1 MERLFCLIYVLVA
14 LIVFYV
20 LMKNK
25 FFGIV
30 LLLGVLIIG
39 IWLTILPQQKQVK
52 DPFHA
57 LISDRT
63 TPTELVKKKLSKPQI
78 PTLQI
83 KGPEKEQVRLTSLQ
97 MTTYLEN
104 GFARTR
110 YDLVF
115 ENPHDRILEAEFEF
129 PLQPNQTITRFELE
143 VNGELRPAVAVEKQQ
158 ARIAYEATVRRGVDP
173 GLLEKVEGNV
183 FKMRVY
189 PLLPKAPKRMRIE
202 VCSVLE
208 QNATTAYF
216 RLPLKTTLALAQFK
230 FKAIAYRN
238 GQPHVLKQIQ
248 SRNKILNQNIV
259 IEQNLTNAPSLQ
271 VDQVGAYHYFNTNL
285 SLPRKY
291 TRKKAPKYLTVCW
304 DASSSRSTADL
315 KQEFRLLENY
325 LKWIK
330 NGKLELIFFAHQVLD
345 RQRLNIVNGKV
356 KGLSVLFKK
365 LQYDGASSLAC
376 LSFGR
381 FAGDEILLFTDGLQ
395 TIGSCDN
402 KLGKAPI
409 YPVHSSELADRGLLR
424 HLALQSNGS
433 VLDLRSQSAAQ
444 ALQLLKRNYLKF
456 VGFKEQAKGLEYY
469 QTNLDPSNERLML
482 SIKAPKEVKCLT
494 AQFGLDPLHVLAAKQ
509 FELKSI
515 KASKSGRTQYKR
527 WALAKLE
534 TLEEQ
539 PVANKKQICTL
550 SLKHQL
556 VSSASSLLVLDS
568 LSDYL
573 SYRIVP
579 PPSLRKAYFK
589 ALPELKKQEEER
601 KANVEK
607 THLRRIKK
615 EWKAYQSWYWK
626 KPKKEKKAKQEI
638 ETVDEIVT
646 GNAVD
651 ASPPQESVSPPPPP
665 IAAEQEGQTNQANS
679 VSITTTT
686 VLGST
691 SYSWSNT
698 ASSSTSGGDLS
709 LSSGYGTFATTVSY
723 NANTTAT
730 GTTTTPGA
738 TLAVAP
744 WNPKV
749 PYLKSLRSVPLE
761 QAYERYLNL
770 KVKYAAQPSFY
781 IDVCD
786 FFIQKK
792 EPKIAVRVL
801 SNLAEMQLKD
811 AALLRVLAQKLV
823 QLKSYKMAIGILKS
837 VIELRPEE
845 PQSYR
850 DYGLALAQLG
860 KYNEAVRQLYKV
872 VQKPY
877 DGRFE
882 GIHLIAL
889 NEINHLIAQ
898 HPEEIETKGIPAC
911 FLVQLP
917 MDIRIVLNWDADNTD
932 VDLWVTE
939 PNQEKCMYS
948 YKLTSNGGR
957 ISNDFTQ
964 GYGPEE
970 YLIRKAPKG
979 TYQIQAHYFGN
990 HRPTL
995 SGKAILSVQIFQYYG
1010 TPYEVKREVTRRL
1023 SVVDEEL
1030 DLATFEF
1037 D

>member
-1 MERLFCLIYVLVA
+1 
-14 LIVFYV
+14 
-20 LMKNK
+20 MKK
-25 FFGIV
+25 IFFGLV
-30 LLLGVLIIG
+30 LLMGVLIVG
-39 IWLTILPQQKQVK
+39 VWLTILPQPKQEK
-52 DPFHA
+52 DPYRT
-57 LISDRT
+57 LISDRSAA
-63 TPTELVKKKLSKPQI
+63 PEKAKKQHSPSQI

-83 KGPEKEQVRLTSLQ
+83 KGPDKEQVRLTSLQ

-110 YDLVF
+110 YDLIF

-183 FKMRVY
+183 FKMRVF

-208 QNATTAYF
+208 QDATTAYF
-216 RLPLKTTLALAQFK
+216 RLPLKTTQTLALFK
-230 FKAIAYRN
+230 FKAIEFRN

-248 SRNKILNQNIV
+248 SRQKPLSQSISLQ
-259 IEQNLTNAPSLQ
+259 QKLKGHSALQ
-271 VDQVGAYHYFNTNL
+271 VDQVGEYQYLNTNL

-291 TRKKAPKYLTVCW
+291 ARKKAPKCLTVCW
-304 DASSSRSTADL
+304 DASSSRSAADL

-330 NGKLELIFFAHQVLD
+330 NGKLELIIFAHQVLD
-345 RQRLNIVNGKV
+345 RQRLKIVNGEV
-356 KGLSVLFKK
+356 KGLSALFKK
-365 LQYDGASSLAC
+365 IQYDGASSLSS
-376 LSFGR
+376 LSFGQ
-381 FAGDEILLFTDGLQ
+381 FAGDEILLFSDGFQ
-395 TIGSCDN
+395 TLGSLDN

-409 YPVHSSELADRGLLR
+409 YTINSSELADRGLLR

-433 VLDLRSQSAAQ
+433 ALDLRSQSTAQ
-444 ALQLLKRNYLKF
+444 ALQQLKRTYLKF
-456 VGFKEQAKGLEYY
+456 LGFKEQAKGLEYY
-469 QTNLDPSNERLML
+469 QTSLDPSMERLML

-494 AQFGLDPLHVLAAKQ
+494 AQFGLTPLHVLSENKID
-509 FELKSI
+509 LKSF
-515 KASKSGRTQYKR
+515 KLSKSGRAQYKR

-573 SYRIVP
+573 TYRIVP

-589 ALPELKKQEEER
+589 ALPELQKQEKES
-601 KANVEK
+601 KANANK
-607 THLRRIKK
+607 LHLRRIKK

-626 KPKKEKKAKQEI
+626 KSKKEKKAKQEI
-638 ETVDEIVT
+638 ETGEEIVNGT
-646 GNAVD
+646 IEEA
-651 ASPPQESVSPPPPP
+651 APPPPP
-665 IAAEQEGQTNQANS
+665 PATEQVSQTNQEGTFDRERNLLEPIAQANS
-679 VSITTTT
+679 VSTTTT
-686 VLGST
+686 VLGSA
-691 SYSWSNT
+691 SYSWSN
-698 ASSSTSGGDLS
+698 STSSGNIS
-709 LSSGYGTFATTVSY
+709 LSSGFGTFATTVSY
-723 NANTTAT
+723 NANTTVAANST
-730 GTTTTPGA
+730 APGA

-749 PYLKSLRSVPLE
+749 PYLKNLRSVPLD
-761 QAYERYLNL
+761 QAYERYLKL
-770 KVKYAAQPSFY
+770 KEKYAAQPSFY

-850 DYGLALAQLG
+850 DYGLALAQMG

-872 VQKPY
+872 VQEPY
-877 DGRFE
+877 DVRFE

-898 HPEEIETKGIPAC
+898 HPKEIDTKGIPAY

-970 YLIRKAPKG
+970 YLIRNAPKG
-979 TYQIQAHYFGN
+979 TYHIQAHYYGN

-995 SGKAILSVQIFQYYG
+995 SGKAILTVQFYQYYG

>member
-1 MERLFCLIYVLVA
+1 MLF
-14 LIVFYV
+14 
-20 LMKNK
+20 M
-25 FFGIV
+25 
-30 LLLGVLIIG
+30 GVLIAG
-39 IWLTILPQQKQVK
+39 VWLTILPHQKQEK
-52 DPFHA
+52 DPYRA
-57 LISDRT
+57 LITDRT
-63 TPTELVKKKLSKPQI
+63 APQELGKKKISPSQI

-115 ENPHDRILEAEFEF
+115 ENTHDRILESEFEF

-183 FKMRVY
+183 FKMRVF
-189 PLLPKAPKRMRIE
+189 PLLPNAPKKIRIE

-216 RLPLKTTLALAQFK
+216 RLPLKTTQVLAHFK

-238 GQPHVLKQIQ
+238 GQPYVLKQIQ
-248 SRNKILNQNIV
+248 SRQKPLNEHV
-259 IEQNLTNAPSLQ
+259 LLQ
-271 VDQVGAYHYFNTNL
+271 QKLNGQSDLKVDQVGEYQYLNTNL

-291 TRKKAPKYLTVCW
+291 ARKKAPKCLTVCW
-304 DASSSRSTADL
+304 DASSSRSAADL
-315 KQEFRLLENY
+315 KQEFSLLENY

-345 RQRLNIVNGKV
+345 RQRLKIVNGEV
-356 KGLSVLFKK
+356 KGMAALFKK
-365 LQYDGASSLAC
+365 LQYDGASSLAS
-376 LSFGR
+376 LSFGQ

-395 TIGSCDN
+395 TLGSLDN

-409 YPVHSSELADRGLLR
+409 YPINSSELADRGLLR
-424 HLALQSNGS
+424 HLALQSNGT
-433 VLDLRSQSAAQ
+433 VLDLSSQSTAL
-444 ALQLLKRNYLKF
+444 ALQLLKRTYLKF
-456 VGFKEQAKGLEYY
+456 LGFKEQAHGLEYY
-469 QTNLDPSNERLML
+469 QTTLDPSNERLML
-482 SIKAPKEVKCLT
+482 SVKAPKEVKRLT
-494 AQFGLDPLHVLAAKQ
+494 AQFGLDPLHVLAEHKI
-509 FELKSI
+509 ELKSV
-515 KASKSGRTQYKR
+515 KLSKRGRTQYKR

-573 SYRIVP
+573 TYRIVP
-579 PPSLRKAYFK
+579 PPTLRKAYFK
-589 ALPELKKQEEER
+589 ALPALQKQEEES
-601 KANVEK
+601 KANANK
-607 THLRRIKK
+607 LHLGRIKK

-626 KPKKEKKAKQEI
+626 KPRKEKKPKQ
-638 ETVDEIVT
+638 EIVT
-646 GNAVD
+646 GEEIETGAAAD
-651 ASPPQESVSPPPPP
+651 ASPARETVPPPPP
-665 IAAEQEGQTNQANS
+665 PATEQVSQRNQEGTFDRESNLLEPISQANS

-691 SYSWSNT
+691 SYNWSSF
-698 ASSSTSGGDLS
+698 ASAGVD

-723 NANTTAT
+723 NANTTVAGHST
-730 GTTTTPGA
+730 APGA

-792 EPKIAVRVL
+792 EPKLAVRVL

-811 AALLRVLAQKLV
+811 AALLRVLAQKLI

-850 DYGLALAQLG
+850 DYGLALAQMG

-898 HPEEIETKGIPAC
+898 HPKEIDTKGIPAY

-970 YLIRKAPKG
+970 YLIRNAPKG

-995 SGKAILSVQIFQYYG
+995 SGKAILTVQFYQYYG

>member
-1 MERLFCLIYVLVA
+1 MF
-14 LIVFYV
+14 
-20 LMKNK
+20 
-25 FFGIV
+25 
-30 LLLGVLIIG
+30 LLGVLVVG
-39 IWLTILPQQKQVK
+39 IWLTIGQQKELTK
-52 DPFHA
+52 DPYRA
-57 LISDRT
+57 LISDHT
-63 TPTELVKKKLSKPQI
+63 APPELANKKVLPSQI

-115 ENPHDRILEAEFEF
+115 ENPHERELEAEFEF
-129 PLQPNQTITRFELE
+129 PLQANQTITRFELE

-158 ARIAYEATVRRGVDP
+158 ARIAYEATIRRGVDP

-208 QNATTAYF
+208 QDATTAYF
-216 RLPLKTTLALAQFK
+216 RLPLKTTQALALFK
-230 FKAIAYRN
+230 FRAIEFRN
-238 GQPHVLKQIQ
+238 GQPNVLKQIQ
-248 SRNKILNQNIV
+248 SRQKPLNQSISLQQKLNG
-259 IEQNLTNAPSLQ
+259 NTGLQ
-271 VDQVGAYHYFNTNL
+271 VDQVGKYQYLNTNL

-291 TRKKAPKYLTVCW
+291 ARKKAPKCLTVCW
-304 DASSSRSTADL
+304 DASSSRSAADL
-315 KQEFRLLENY
+315 KQEYRLLENY

-345 RQRLNIVNGKV
+345 RQRLKVVNGEV
-356 KGLSVLFKK
+356 KGLSALFKK
-365 LQYDGASSLAC
+365 LQYDGASSLSS
-376 LSFGR
+376 LSFGQ

-395 TIGSCDN
+395 TLGSLDN

-409 YPVHSSELADRGLLR
+409 YPINSSELADRGLLR
-424 HLALQSNGS
+424 HLALQSNGT

-444 ALQLLKRNYLKF
+444 ALQLLKRTYLKF
-456 VGFKEQAKGLEYY
+456 VGFKEQVKGLEYY
-469 QTNLDPSNERLML
+469 HTNLDPSNERLML
-482 SIKAPKEVKCLT
+482 SIKAPKEVKRLT
-494 AQFGLDPLHVLAAKQ
+494 AQFGLDPLHVLAANKID
-509 FELKSI
+509 LKSF
-515 KASKSGRTQYKR
+515 KLSKSGRTQYKR

-534 TLEEQ
+534 SLEEQ

-573 SYRIVP
+573 TYRIVP

-589 ALPELKKQEEER
+589 ALPELQKQEVVS
-601 KANVEK
+601 KVKMEK
-607 THLRRIKK
+607 SHLRRIKK
-615 EWKAYQSWYWK
+615 EWKDYQSWYWK
-626 KPKKEKKAKQEI
+626 KPKKEKKPKQEI
-638 ETVDEIVT
+638 ETGEEIET
-646 GNAVD
+646 GTAVE
-651 ASPPQESVSPPPPP
+651 ASPPPPPP
-665 IAAEQEGQTNQANS
+665 IAAEQDGQTTQANS
-679 VSITTTT
+679 ISITTTT

-691 SYSWSNT
+691 SYSWS
-698 ASSSTSGGDLS
+698 SFDSGRDLS

-723 NANTTAT
+723 NANTTVASNSPA
-730 GTTTTPGA
+730 PGA

-770 KVKYAAQPSFY
+770 KDKYAAQPSFY

-850 DYGLALAQLG
+850 DYGLALAQMG

-889 NEINHLIAQ
+889 NEMNHLIAQ
-898 HPEEIETKGIPAC
+898 HPKEIDTKDIPAY

-970 YLIRKAPKG
+970 YLIRNAPKG

-995 SGKAILSVQIFQYYG
+995 SGKAILTVQFYQYYG

>member
-1 MERLFCLIYVLVA
+1 MF
-14 LIVFYV
+14 
-20 LMKNK
+20 
-25 FFGIV
+25 
-30 LLLGVLIIG
+30 LLGVLVVG
-39 IWLTILPQQKQVK
+39 IWLTIGPQKELTK
-52 DPFHA
+52 DPYRA
-57 LISDRT
+57 LISDHT
-63 TPTELVKKKLSKPQI
+63 SPPELANKKVLPSQI

-115 ENPHDRILEAEFEF
+115 ENPHERELEAEFEF
-129 PLQPNQTITRFELE
+129 PLQATQTITRFELE

-208 QNATTAYF
+208 QDATTAYF
-216 RLPLKTTLALAQFK
+216 RLPLKTTQALALFK
-230 FKAIAYRN
+230 FRAIEFRN

-248 SRNKILNQNIV
+248 SRQKPLNQSISLQQKLNG
-259 IEQNLTNAPSLQ
+259 NTGLQ
-271 VDQVGAYHYFNTNL
+271 VDQVGNYQYLNTNL

-291 TRKKAPKYLTVCW
+291 ARKKAPKCLTVCW
-304 DASSSRSTADL
+304 DASSSRSAADL
-315 KQEFRLLENY
+315 KQEYRLLENY

-345 RQRLNIVNGKV
+345 RQRLKVVNGDV
-356 KGLSVLFKK
+356 KGLSALFKK
-365 LQYDGASSLAC
+365 LQYDGASSLSS
-376 LSFGR
+376 LSFGQ

-395 TIGSCDN
+395 TLGSLDN

-409 YPVHSSELADRGLLR
+409 YPINSSELADRGLLR
-424 HLALQSNGS
+424 HLALQSNGT

-444 ALQLLKRNYLKF
+444 ALQLLKRTYLKF
-456 VGFKEQAKGLEYY
+456 VGFKEQVKGLEYY

-482 SIKAPKEVKCLT
+482 SIKAPKEVKRLT
-494 AQFGLDPLHVLAAKQ
+494 AQFGLGPLHVLAANKID
-509 FELKSI
+509 LKTF
-515 KASKSGRTQYKR
+515 KLSKSGRPQYKR

-534 TLEEQ
+534 SLEEQ
-539 PVANKKQICTL
+539 PIANKKQICTL

-573 SYRIVP
+573 TYRIVP

-589 ALPELKKQEEER
+589 ALPELQKQE
-601 KANVEK
+601 VESK
-607 THLRRIKK
+607 VKMEKSHLRRIKK
-615 EWKAYQSWYWK
+615 EWKDYQSWYWK
-626 KPKKEKKAKQEI
+626 KPKKEKKPKQEI
-638 ETVDEIVT
+638 ETGEEIET
-646 GNAVD
+646 GTAVE
-651 ASPPQESVSPPPPP
+651 ASPPPPPP
-665 IAAEQEGQTNQANS
+665 IAAEQDGQTTQANS
-679 VSITTTT
+679 INITTTT

-691 SYSWSNT
+691 SYSWS
-698 ASSSTSGGDLS
+698 SFDSGRDLS

-723 NANTTAT
+723 NANTTVA
-730 GTTTTPGA
+730 GNSPAPSA

-770 KVKYAAQPSFY
+770 KDKYAAQPSFY

-850 DYGLALAQLG
+850 DYGLALAQMG

-889 NEINHLIAQ
+889 NEMNHLIAQ
-898 HPEEIETKGIPAC
+898 HPKEIDTKDIPAY

-970 YLIRKAPKG
+970 YLIRNAPKG

-995 SGKAILSVQIFQYYG
+995 SGKAILTVQFYQYYG

>member
-1 MERLFCLIYVLVA
+1 
-14 LIVFYV
+14 
-20 LMKNK
+20 MKNK
-25 FFGIV
+25 FFGV
-30 LLLGVLIIG
+30 LFLLGVLVVG
-39 IWLTILPQQKQVK
+39 IWLTIGPQKELTK
-52 DPFHA
+52 DPYRA
-57 LISDRT
+57 LISDHT
-63 TPTELVKKKLSKPQI
+63 SPPELANKKVVPSQI

-115 ENPHDRILEAEFEF
+115 ENPHERELEAEFEF
-129 PLQPNQTITRFELE
+129 PLQANQTITRFELE

-158 ARIAYEATVRRGVDP
+158 ARIAYEATIRRGVDP

-202 VCSVLE
+202 VCSVLK
-208 QNATTAYF
+208 QDANTAYF
-216 RLPLKTTLALAQFK
+216 HLPLKTTQALALFK
-230 FKAIAYRN
+230 FRAIEFRN

-248 SRNKILNQNIV
+248 SRQKPLNQSISLQQKLNG
-259 IEQNLTNAPSLQ
+259 NTGLQ
-271 VDQVGAYHYFNTNL
+271 VDQVGKYQYLNTNL
-285 SLPRKY
+285 SLHRKY
-291 TRKKAPKYLTVCW
+291 ARKKAPKCLTVCW
-304 DASSSRSTADL
+304 DASSSRSAADL
-315 KQEFRLLENY
+315 KQEYRLLENY

-345 RQRLNIVNGKV
+345 RQRLKVVNGEV
-356 KGLSVLFKK
+356 KGLSALFKK
-365 LQYDGASSLAC
+365 LQYDGASSLSS
-376 LSFGR
+376 LSFGQ

-395 TIGSCDN
+395 TLGSLDN

-409 YPVHSSELADRGLLR
+409 YPINSSELADRGLLR
-424 HLALQSNGS
+424 HLALQSNGT

-444 ALQLLKRNYLKF
+444 ALQLLKRTYLKF
-456 VGFKEQAKGLEYY
+456 VGFKEQVKGLEYY
-469 QTNLDPSNERLML
+469 HTNLDPSNERLML
-482 SIKAPKEVKCLT
+482 SIKAPKEVKRLT
-494 AQFGLDPLHVLAAKQ
+494 AQFGLGPLHVLAANKID
-509 FELKSI
+509 LKSF
-515 KASKSGRTQYKR
+515 KLSKSGRTQYKR

-534 TLEEQ
+534 SLEEQ

-573 SYRIVP
+573 TYRIVP

-589 ALPELKKQEEER
+589 ALPELQKQEVVS
-601 KANVEK
+601 KVKMEK
-607 THLRRIKK
+607 SHLRRIKK
-615 EWKAYQSWYWK
+615 EWKDYQSWYWK
-626 KPKKEKKAKQEI
+626 KPKKEKKPKQEI
-638 ETVDEIVT
+638 ETGEEIET
-646 GNAVD
+646 GTAVE
-651 ASPPQESVSPPPPP
+651 ASPPPPP
-665 IAAEQEGQTNQANS
+665 PATDHISQTSQEGTFNRESNLPELNAQTNGVDISSA
-679 VSITTTT
+679 TT

-691 SYSWSNT
+691 SYTWSSFG
-698 ASSSTSGGDLS
+698 SSDVS
-709 LSSGYGTFATTVSY
+709 LSSGYGSFATTIAANS
-723 NANTTAT
+723 NTTINGSST
-730 GTTTTPGA
+730 EPGS

-770 KVKYAAQPSFY
+770 KDKYAAQPSFY

-850 DYGLALAQLG
+850 DYGLALAQMG

-889 NEINHLIAQ
+889 NEMNHLIAQ
-898 HPEEIETKGIPAC
+898 HPKEIDTKDIPAY

-995 SGKAILSVQIFQYYG
+995 SGKAILTVQFYQYYG

>member
-1 MERLFCLIYVLVA
+1 MF
-14 LIVFYV
+14 
-20 LMKNK
+20 
-25 FFGIV
+25 
-30 LLLGVLIIG
+30 LLGVLVVG
-39 IWLTILPQQKQVK
+39 IWLTIGPQKELTK
-52 DPFHA
+52 DPYRA
-57 LISDRT
+57 LISDHT
-63 TPTELVKKKLSKPQI
+63 SPPELANKKVLPSQI

-115 ENPHDRILEAEFEF
+115 ENPHKRELEAEFEF
-129 PLQPNQTITRFELE
+129 PLQANQTITRFELE

-208 QNATTAYF
+208 QDATTAYF
-216 RLPLKTTLALAQFK
+216 RLPLKTTQALALFK
-230 FKAIAYRN
+230 FRAIEFRN

-248 SRNKILNQNIV
+248 SRQKPLNQSISLQQKLNG
-259 IEQNLTNAPSLQ
+259 NSGLQ
-271 VDQVGAYHYFNTNL
+271 VDQVGKYQYLNTNL

-291 TRKKAPKYLTVCW
+291 ARKKAPKCLTVCW
-304 DASSSRSTADL
+304 DASSSRSAADL
-315 KQEFRLLENY
+315 KQEYRLLENY

-345 RQRLNIVNGKV
+345 RQRLKVVNGEV
-356 KGLSVLFKK
+356 KGLSALFKK
-365 LQYDGASSLAC
+365 LQYDGASSLSS
-376 LSFGR
+376 LSFGQ

-395 TIGSCDN
+395 TLGSLDN

-409 YPVHSSELADRGLLR
+409 YPINSSELADRGLLR
-424 HLALQSNGS
+424 HLALQSNGT

-444 ALQLLKRNYLKF
+444 ALQLLKRTYLKF
-456 VGFKEQAKGLEYY
+456 VGFKEQVKGLEYY

-482 SIKAPKEVKCLT
+482 SIKAPKEVKRLT
-494 AQFGLDPLHVLAAKQ
+494 AQFGLGPLHVLAANKID
-509 FELKSI
+509 LKSF
-515 KASKSGRTQYKR
+515 KLSKSGRPQYKR

-534 TLEEQ
+534 SLEEQ
-539 PVANKKQICTL
+539 PIANKKQICTL

-573 SYRIVP
+573 TYRIVP

-589 ALPELKKQEEER
+589 ALPELQKQE
-601 KANVEK
+601 VESK
-607 THLRRIKK
+607 VKMEKSHLRRIKK
-615 EWKAYQSWYWK
+615 EWKDYQSWYWK
-626 KPKKEKKAKQEI
+626 KPKKEKKPKQEI
-638 ETVDEIVT
+638 ETGEEIET
-646 GNAVD
+646 GTAVE
-651 ASPPQESVSPPPPP
+651 ASPPPPPP
-665 IAAEQEGQTNQANS
+665 IAAEQDGQTTQANS
-679 VSITTTT
+679 ISITTTT

-691 SYSWSNT
+691 SYSWS
-698 ASSSTSGGDLS
+698 SFDSGRDLS

-723 NANTTAT
+723 NANTTVA
-730 GTTTTPGA
+730 GNSPAPGA

-749 PYLKSLRSVPLE
+749 PYLKSLRSVRLE

-770 KVKYAAQPSFY
+770 KDKYAAQPSFY

-850 DYGLALAQLG
+850 DYGLALAQMG

-889 NEINHLIAQ
+889 NEMNHLIAQ
-898 HPEEIETKGIPAC
+898 HPKEIDTKDIPAY

-970 YLIRKAPKG
+970 YLIRNAPKG

-995 SGKAILSVQIFQYYG
+995 SGKAILTVQFYQYYG

>member
-1 MERLFCLIYVLVA
+1 MF
-14 LIVFYV
+14 
-20 LMKNK
+20 
-25 FFGIV
+25 
-30 LLLGVLIIG
+30 LLGVLVVG
-39 IWLTILPQQKQVK
+39 IWLTIGPQKELTK
-52 DPFHA
+52 DPYRA
-57 LISDRT
+57 LISDHT
-63 TPTELVKKKLSKPQI
+63 APPELANKKVLPSQI

-115 ENPHDRILEAEFEF
+115 ENPHERELEAEFEF
-129 PLQPNQTITRFELE
+129 PLQANQTITRFELE

-158 ARIAYEATVRRGVDP
+158 ARIAYEATIRRGVDP

-208 QNATTAYF
+208 QDATTAYF
-216 RLPLKTTLALAQFK
+216 RLPLKTTQALALFK
-230 FKAIAYRN
+230 FRAIEFRN
-238 GQPHVLKQIQ
+238 GQPNVLKQIQ
-248 SRNKILNQNIV
+248 SRQKPLNQSISLQQKLNG
-259 IEQNLTNAPSLQ
+259 NTGLQ
-271 VDQVGAYHYFNTNL
+271 VDQVGKYQYLNTNL

-291 TRKKAPKYLTVCW
+291 ARKKAPKCLTVCW
-304 DASSSRSTADL
+304 DASSSRSAADL
-315 KQEFRLLENY
+315 KQEYRLLENY

-345 RQRLNIVNGKV
+345 RQRLKVVNGEV
-356 KGLSVLFKK
+356 KGLSALFKK
-365 LQYDGASSLAC
+365 LQYDGASSLSS
-376 LSFGR
+376 LSFGQ

-395 TIGSCDN
+395 TLGSLDN

-409 YPVHSSELADRGLLR
+409 YPINSSELADRGLLR
-424 HLALQSNGS
+424 HLALQSNGT

-444 ALQLLKRNYLKF
+444 ALQLLKRTYLKF
-456 VGFKEQAKGLEYY
+456 VGFKEQVKGLEYY
-469 QTNLDPSNERLML
+469 HTNLDPSNERLML
-482 SIKAPKEVKCLT
+482 SIKAPKEVKRLT
-494 AQFGLDPLHVLAAKQ
+494 AQFGLDPLHVLAANKID
-509 FELKSI
+509 LKSF
-515 KASKSGRTQYKR
+515 KLSKSGRTQYKR

-534 TLEEQ
+534 SLEEQ

-573 SYRIVP
+573 TYRIVP

-589 ALPELKKQEEER
+589 ALPELQKQEVVS
-601 KANVEK
+601 KVKMEK
-607 THLRRIKK
+607 SHLRRIKK
-615 EWKAYQSWYWK
+615 EWKDYQSWYWK
-626 KPKKEKKAKQEI
+626 KPKKEKKPKQEI
-638 ETVDEIVT
+638 ETGEEIET
-646 GNAVD
+646 GTAVE
-651 ASPPQESVSPPPPP
+651 ASPPPPPP
-665 IAAEQEGQTNQANS
+665 IAAEQDGQTTQANS
-679 VSITTTT
+679 ISITTTT

-691 SYSWSNT
+691 SYSWS
-698 ASSSTSGGDLS
+698 SFDSGRDLS

-723 NANTTAT
+723 NANTTVASNSPA
-730 GTTTTPGA
+730 PGA

-770 KVKYAAQPSFY
+770 KDKYAAQPSFY

-850 DYGLALAQLG
+850 DYGLALAQMG
-860 KYNEAVRQLYKV
+860 KYNEAVHQLYKV
-872 VQKPY
+872 VQKTY

-889 NEINHLIAQ
+889 NEMNHLIAQ
-898 HPEEIETKGIPAC
+898 HPKEIDTKDIPAY

-995 SGKAILSVQIFQYYG
+995 SGKAILTVQFYQYYG

>member
-1 MERLFCLIYVLVA
+1 
-14 LIVFYV
+14 
-20 LMKNK
+20 MKKK
-25 FFGIV
+25 FFGV
-30 LLLGVLIIG
+30 LLLLGVLVMG
-39 IWLTILPQQKQVK
+39 IWLTIRPQKELAK
-52 DPFHA
+52 DPYRA
-57 LISDRT
+57 LFSDLSAAT
-63 TPTELVKKKLSKPQI
+63 QLANKKALPSQI
-78 PTLQI
+78 PSLQI

-115 ENPHDRILEAEFEF
+115 ENPHERILEAEFEF

-183 FKMRVY
+183 FKMRVF
-189 PLLPKAPKRMRIE
+189 PLLPKAPKRIRIE

-208 QNATTAYF
+208 QDATTAYF
-216 RLPLKTTLALAQFK
+216 RLPLKTTQTLALFK
-230 FKAIAYRN
+230 FKAIEFRN

-248 SRNKILNQNIV
+248 SRQKPLSQSIFLQQKLNGN
-259 IEQNLTNAPSLQ
+259 SGLQ
-271 VDQVGAYHYFNTNL
+271 VDQIGKYQYLNTNL

-291 TRKKAPKYLTVCW
+291 AHKKAPKCLTVCW
-304 DASSSRSTADL
+304 DASSSRSAADL
-315 KQEFRLLENY
+315 KKEYRLLENY

-345 RQRLNIVNGKV
+345 RQRLQIINGKV
-356 KGLSVLFKK
+356 KGLSALFKS
-365 LQYDGASSLAC
+365 LQYDGASSLSS
-376 LSFGR
+376 LSFGQL
-381 FAGDEILLFTDGLQ
+381 AGDEILLFSDGLQ
-395 TIGSCDN
+395 TLGSLDN
-402 KLGKAPI
+402 KLGRAPI
-409 YPVHSSELADRGLLR
+409 YPINSSELADRGLLR
-424 HLALQSNGS
+424 HLALQSNGA
-433 VLDLRSQSAAQ
+433 VLDLRSQNVAQ
-444 ALQLLKRNYLKF
+444 SLQQLKRTYLKF
-456 VGFKEQAKGLEYY
+456 LGFKEQAKGLEYY
-469 QTNLDPSNERLML
+469 QTNLDPSNQRLML
-482 SIKAPKEVKCLT
+482 SIKVPNEVKHLT
-494 AQFGLDPLHVLAAKQ
+494 AQFGLTAQQILADKK
-509 FELKSI
+509 LILDGMKKS
-515 KASKSGRTQYKR
+515 KNGRSQYKR

-573 SYRIVP
+573 TYRIVP

-589 ALPELKKQEEER
+589 ALPELQK
-601 KANVEK
+601 KANESKANAVK
-607 THLRRIKK
+607 SHLRRIKK

-638 ETVDEIVT
+638 ETREEIVT
-646 GNAVD
+646 GAVEE
-651 ASPPQESVSPPPPP
+651 AAPPPPP
-665 IAAEQEGQTNQANS
+665 PVAEQVSQRNQEGTFDMESNLPEPISQANS
-679 VSITTTT
+679 VSISTTT

-691 SYSWSNT
+691 SYSWS
-698 ASSSTSGGDLS
+698 STSSGGDLS
-709 LSSGYGTFATTVSY
+709 LSSGYGTFASTVSF
-723 NANTTAT
+723 NANTTVAGNST
-730 GTTTTPGA
+730 APGA

-761 QAYERYLNL
+761 QAYERYMNL

-823 QLKSYKMAIGILKS
+823 QLKSFKMAIGILKS

-850 DYGLALAQLG
+850 DYGLALAQMG

-872 VQKPY
+872 VKEPY

-898 HPEEIETKGIPAC
+898 HPKEIDTKDIPAY

-970 YLIRKAPKG
+970 YLIRNAPKG
-979 TYQIQAHYFGN
+979 TYHIQAHYYGN

-995 SGKAILSVQIFQYYG
+995 SGKAILTVQFYQYYG

-1023 SVVDEEL
+1023 SMVDEEL

>member
-1 MERLFCLIYVLVA
+1 
-14 LIVFYV
+14 
-20 LMKNK
+20 MKNK
-25 FFGIV
+25 FFGV
-30 LLLGVLIIG
+30 LFLLGVLVVG
-39 IWLTILPQQKQVK
+39 IWLTIGPQKELTK
-52 DPFHA
+52 DPYRA
-57 LISDRT
+57 LISDHT
-63 TPTELVKKKLSKPQI
+63 SPPELANKKVLPSQI

-115 ENPHDRILEAEFEF
+115 ENPHERELEAEFEF
-129 PLQPNQTITRFELE
+129 PLQATQTITRFELE

-208 QNATTAYF
+208 QDATTAYF
-216 RLPLKTTLALAQFK
+216 RLPLKTTQALALFK
-230 FKAIAYRN
+230 FRAIEFRN

-248 SRNKILNQNIV
+248 SRQKPLNQSISLQQKLNG
-259 IEQNLTNAPSLQ
+259 NTGLQ
-271 VDQVGAYHYFNTNL
+271 VDQVGNYQYLNTNL

-291 TRKKAPKYLTVCW
+291 ARKKEPKCLTVCW
-304 DASSSRSTADL
+304 DASSSRSAADL
-315 KQEFRLLENY
+315 KQEYRLLENY

-345 RQRLNIVNGKV
+345 RQRLKVVNGEV
-356 KGLSVLFKK
+356 KGLSALFKK
-365 LQYDGASSLAC
+365 LQYDGASSLSS
-376 LSFGR
+376 LSFGQ

-395 TIGSCDN
+395 TLGSLDN

-409 YPVHSSELADRGLLR
+409 YPINSSELADRGLLR
-424 HLALQSNGS
+424 HLALQSNGT

-444 ALQLLKRNYLKF
+444 ALQLLKRTYLKF
-456 VGFKEQAKGLEYY
+456 VGFKEQVKGLEYY

-482 SIKAPKEVKCLT
+482 SIKAPKEVKRLT
-494 AQFGLDPLHVLAAKQ
+494 AQFGLGPLHVLAANKID
-509 FELKSI
+509 LKTF
-515 KASKSGRTQYKR
+515 KLSKSGRPQYKR

-534 TLEEQ
+534 SLEEQ
-539 PVANKKQICTL
+539 PIANKKQICTL

-573 SYRIVP
+573 TYRIVP

-589 ALPELKKQEEER
+589 ALPELQKQE
-601 KANVEK
+601 VESK
-607 THLRRIKK
+607 VKMEKSHLRRIKK
-615 EWKAYQSWYWK
+615 EWKDYQSWYWK
-626 KPKKEKKAKQEI
+626 KPKKEKKPKQEI
-638 ETVDEIVT
+638 ETGEEIET
-646 GNAVD
+646 GTAVE
-651 ASPPQESVSPPPPP
+651 ASPPPPPP
-665 IAAEQEGQTNQANS
+665 IAAEQDGQTTQANS
-679 VSITTTT
+679 INITTTT

-691 SYSWSNT
+691 SYSWS
-698 ASSSTSGGDLS
+698 SFDSGRDLS

-723 NANTTAT
+723 NANTTVA
-730 GTTTTPGA
+730 GNSPAPSA

-770 KVKYAAQPSFY
+770 KDKYAAQPSFY

-850 DYGLALAQLG
+850 DYGLALAQMG

-889 NEINHLIAQ
+889 NEMNHLIAQ
-898 HPEEIETKGIPAC
+898 HPKEIDTKDIPAY

-995 SGKAILSVQIFQYYG
+995 SGKAILTVQFYQYYG

>member
-1 MERLFCLIYVLVA
+1 
-14 LIVFYV
+14 
-20 LMKNK
+20 MKNK
-25 FFGIV
+25 FFGV
-30 LLLGVLIIG
+30 LFLLGVLVVG
-39 IWLTILPQQKQVK
+39 IWLTIGPQKELTK
-52 DPFHA
+52 DPYRA
-57 LISDRT
+57 LISDHT
-63 TPTELVKKKLSKPQI
+63 APPELANKKVLPSQI

-104 GFARTR
+104 GFARTL

-115 ENPHDRILEAEFEF
+115 ENPHERELETEFEF
-129 PLQPNQTITRFELE
+129 PLQANQTITRFELE

-208 QNATTAYF
+208 QDATTAYF
-216 RLPLKTTLALAQFK
+216 RLPLKTTQALALFK
-230 FKAIAYRN
+230 FRAIEFRN
-238 GQPHVLKQIQ
+238 GQPNVLKQIQ
-248 SRNKILNQNIV
+248 SRQKPLNQSISLQQKLNG
-259 IEQNLTNAPSLQ
+259 NTGLQ
-271 VDQVGAYHYFNTNL
+271 VDQVGKYQYLNTNL

-291 TRKKAPKYLTVCW
+291 ARKKAPKCLTVCW
-304 DASSSRSTADL
+304 DASSSRSAADL
-315 KQEFRLLENY
+315 KQEYRLLENY

-345 RQRLNIVNGKV
+345 RQRLKVVNGEV
-356 KGLSVLFKK
+356 KGLSALFKK
-365 LQYDGASSLAC
+365 LQYDGASSLSS
-376 LSFGR
+376 LSFGQ

-395 TIGSCDN
+395 TLGSLDN

-409 YPVHSSELADRGLLR
+409 YPINSSELADRGLLR
-424 HLALQSNGS
+424 HLALQSNGT

-444 ALQLLKRNYLKF
+444 ALQLLKRTYLKF
-456 VGFKEQAKGLEYY
+456 VGFKEQVKGLEYY
-469 QTNLDPSNERLML
+469 HTNLDPSNERLML
-482 SIKAPKEVKCLT
+482 SIKAPKEVKRLT
-494 AQFGLDPLHVLAAKQ
+494 AQFGLGPLHVLAANKID
-509 FELKSI
+509 LKSF
-515 KASKSGRTQYKR
+515 KLSKSGRTQYKR

-534 TLEEQ
+534 SLEEQ

-573 SYRIVP
+573 TYRIVP

-589 ALPELKKQEEER
+589 ALPELQKQEVVS
-601 KANVEK
+601 KVKMEK
-607 THLRRIKK
+607 SHLRRIKK
-615 EWKAYQSWYWK
+615 EWKDYQSWYWK
-626 KPKKEKKAKQEI
+626 KPKKEKKPKQEI
-638 ETVDEIVT
+638 ETGEEIET
-646 GNAVD
+646 GTAVE
-651 ASPPQESVSPPPPP
+651 ASPPPPP
-665 IAAEQEGQTNQANS
+665 PATDHISQTSQEGTFNRESNLPELNAQTNGVDISSA
-679 VSITTTT
+679 TT

-691 SYSWSNT
+691 SYTWSSFG
-698 ASSSTSGGDLS
+698 SSDVS
-709 LSSGYGTFATTVSY
+709 LSSGYGSFATTIAANS
-723 NANTTAT
+723 NTTINGSST
-730 GTTTTPGA
+730 EPGS

-749 PYLKSLRSVPLE
+749 PYLKSLRRVPLKK
-761 QAYERYLNL
+761 AYECYLDL

-792 EPKIAVRVL
+792 QPKNAVRVL

-850 DYGLALAQLG
+850 DYGLALAQMG
-860 KYNEAVRQLYKV
+860 KFNEAVHQLYKV
-872 VQKPY
+872 VKKPY

-898 HPEEIETKGIPAC
+898 HPKEIDTKDIPSY
-911 FLVQLP
+911 FLLQLP

-979 TYQIQAHYFGN
+979 TYQIQAHYYGN

-995 SGKAILSVQIFQYYG
+995 SGKAILTVQFYQYYG
-1010 TPYEVKREVTRRL
+1010 TPYEIKREVTRRL

-1037 D
+1037 E

>member
-1 MERLFCLIYVLVA
+1 
-14 LIVFYV
+14 
-20 LMKNK
+20 MKNK
-25 FFGIV
+25 FFGV
-30 LLLGVLIIG
+30 LFLLGVLVVG
-39 IWLTILPQQKQVK
+39 IWLTIGPQKELTK
-52 DPFHA
+52 DPYRA
-57 LISDRT
+57 LISDHT
-63 TPTELVKKKLSKPQI
+63 SPPELANKKVLPSQI

-115 ENPHDRILEAEFEF
+115 ENPHERELEAEFEF
-129 PLQPNQTITRFELE
+129 PLQANQTITRFELE

-208 QNATTAYF
+208 QDATTAYF
-216 RLPLKTTLALAQFK
+216 RLPLKTTQALALFK
-230 FKAIAYRN
+230 FRAIEFRN

-248 SRNKILNQNIV
+248 SRQKPLNQSISLQQKLNG
-259 IEQNLTNAPSLQ
+259 NTGLQ
-271 VDQVGAYHYFNTNL
+271 VDQVGNYQYLNTNL

-291 TRKKAPKYLTVCW
+291 ARKKAPKCLTVCW
-304 DASSSRSTADL
+304 DASSSRSAADL
-315 KQEFRLLENY
+315 KQEYRLLENY

-345 RQRLNIVNGKV
+345 RQRLKVVNGEV
-356 KGLSVLFKK
+356 KGLSALFKK
-365 LQYDGASSLAC
+365 LQYDGASSLSS
-376 LSFGR
+376 LSFGQ

-395 TIGSCDN
+395 TLGSLDN

-409 YPVHSSELADRGLLR
+409 YPINSSELADLGLLR

-433 VLDLRSQSAAQ
+433 VLDLRSQNVGQ
-444 ALQLLKRNYLKF
+444 ALQQLKRTYLKF

-482 SIKAPKEVKCLT
+482 SIKAPKEVKRLT
-494 AQFGLDPLHVLAAKQ
+494 AQFGLGPLHVLAANKID
-509 FELKSI
+509 LKSF
-515 KASKSGRTQYKR
+515 KLSKSGRPQYKR

-534 TLEEQ
+534 SLEEQ

-573 SYRIVP
+573 TYRIVP
-579 PPSLRKAYFK
+579 PPSLRKAYYK
-589 ALPELKKQEEER
+589 ALPELQKQE
-601 KANVEK
+601 VESK
-607 THLRRIKK
+607 VKMEKSHLRRIKK

-626 KPKKEKKAKQEI
+626 KPKKEKKPKQEI
-638 ETVDEIVT
+638 ETDEEIET
-646 GNAVD
+646 GTAVE
-651 ASPPQESVSPPPPP
+651 ASPPPPATEQVSQRNQEGTFDRESNLLEP
-665 IAAEQEGQTNQANS
+665 IAQANS

-691 SYSWSNT
+691 SYNWSSF
-698 ASSSTSGGDLS
+698 ASAGVD

-723 NANTTAT
+723 NANTTVA
-730 GTTTTPGA
+730 GNSPAPGA

-770 KVKYAAQPSFY
+770 KDKYAAQPSFY

-837 VIELRPEE
+837 VIDLRPEE

-850 DYGLALAQLG
+850 DYGLALAQMG

-877 DGRFE
+877 DVRFE

-898 HPEEIETKGIPAC
+898 HPKEIDTKDIPAY

-995 SGKAILSVQIFQYYG
+995 SGKAILTVQFYQYYG

>member
-1 MERLFCLIYVLVA
+1 
-14 LIVFYV
+14 
-20 LMKNK
+20 MKNK
-25 FFGIV
+25 FFGI
-30 LLLGVLIIG
+30 LLLMSVLIVG
-39 IWLTILPQQKQVK
+39 VWLTILPQRKQEK
-52 DPFHA
+52 DPYRA
-57 LISDRT
+57 LISDRNT
-63 TPTELVKKKLSKPQI
+63 TPVLAKKKHSPSQI

-115 ENPHDRILEAEFEF
+115 ENSHDRILEAEFEF

-173 GLLEKVEGNV
+173 GLLEKVEGNI
-183 FKMRVY
+183 FKMRVF
-189 PLLPKAPKRMRIE
+189 PLLPKAPKRIRIE
-202 VCSVLE
+202 VCSILE

-216 RLPLKTTLALAQFK
+216 RLPLKTDQALALFK
-230 FKAIAYRN
+230 FKAIEYRN
-238 GQPHVLKQIQ
+238 GQPYVLEQIQ
-248 SRNKILNQNIV
+248 SRHKPLNEHVLLQQKLNGQSGLKI
-259 IEQNLTNAPSLQ
+259 
-271 VDQVGAYHYFNTNL
+271 DQVGAYQYLNTNL

-291 TRKKAPKYLTVCW
+291 ARKKAPQCLTVCW
-304 DASSSRSTADL
+304 DVSSSRSAADL
-315 KQEFRLLENY
+315 KEEFRLLENY

-345 RQRLNIVNGKV
+345 RQRLKIVNGEV
-356 KGLSVLFKK
+356 KGLLALFKK
-365 LQYDGASSLAC
+365 LQYDGASSLSS
-376 LSFGR
+376 LSFGQ

-395 TIGSCDN
+395 TLGSLDN
-402 KLGKAPI
+402 KLGKVPI
-409 YPVHSSELADRGLLR
+409 FPINSSELADGGLLR
-424 HLALQSNGS
+424 HLALQSNGTF
-433 VLDLRSQSAAQ
+433 LDLRSQSTAQ
-444 ALQLLKRNYLKF
+444 ALQLLKRTYLKF
-456 VGFKEQAKGLEYY
+456 LGFKEQPKGLECY

-482 SIKAPKEVKCLT
+482 SIKAPKEIKYLT
-494 AQFGLDPLHVLAAKQ
+494 AQFGLDPIHVLAEDKMD
-509 FELKSI
+509 LKSF
-515 KASKSGRTQYKR
+515 KFSKSGRTQYKR

-539 PVANKKQICTL
+539 PVVHKKQICTL

-568 LSDYL
+568 LADYL
-573 SYRIVP
+573 EFRIVP
-579 PPSLRKAYFK
+579 PLSMRKAYFK
-589 ALPELKKQEEER
+589 ALSKVQIDEVKAEKQHLK
-601 KANVEK
+601 
-607 THLRRIKK
+607 RIKK
-615 EWKAYQSWYWK
+615 EWKDYQSWYWK
-626 KPKKEKKAKQEI
+626 KPKKQQRKEEANF
-638 ETVDEIVT
+638 TVGSVEVT
-646 GNAVD
+646 GDLQETA
-651 ASPPQESVSPPPPP
+651 PPQPVQEEVEQVAQEGNTQLSLTTNGATTYNWSVSSASTVQGYDAW
-665 IAAEQEGQTNQANS
+665 AAPN
-679 VSITTTT
+679 V
-686 VLGST
+686 
-691 SYSWSNT
+691 
-698 ASSSTSGGDLS
+698 
-709 LSSGYGTFATTVSY
+709 GTFSTLVSANATSVVVG
-723 NANTTAT
+723 AATA
-730 GTTTTPGA
+730 PSA
-738 TLAVAP
+738 TISVAG

-761 QAYERYLNL
+761 HAYERYLNL
-770 KVKYAAQPSFY
+770 KVKYAVQPSFY

-792 EPKIAVRVL
+792 APKIAVRVL

-811 AALLRVLAQKLV
+811 PALLRVLAQKLV

-837 VIELRPEE
+837 VIDLRPEE

-850 DYGLALAQLG
+850 DYGLALAQMG
-860 KYNEAVRQLYKV
+860 KHNEAVRQLYKV
-872 VQKPY
+872 VQKSY

-898 HPEEIETKGIPAC
+898 HPKEIDTKGIPDY

-970 YLIRKAPKG
+970 YLIRNAPKG
-979 TYQIQAHYFGN
+979 TYRIQAHYFGN

-995 SGKAILSVQIFQYYG
+995 SGKAILTVQFYQYYG

>member
-1 MERLFCLIYVLVA
+1 MF
-14 LIVFYV
+14 
-20 LMKNK
+20 
-25 FFGIV
+25 
-30 LLLGVLIIG
+30 LLGVLVVG
-39 IWLTILPQQKQVK
+39 IWLTIGPQKELTK
-52 DPFHA
+52 DPYRA
-57 LISDRT
+57 LISDHT
-63 TPTELVKKKLSKPQI
+63 SPPELANKKVLPSQI

-104 GFARTR
+104 GFARTL

-115 ENPHDRILEAEFEF
+115 ENPHERELETEFEF
-129 PLQPNQTITRFELE
+129 PLQANQTITRFELE

-208 QNATTAYF
+208 QDATTAYF
-216 RLPLKTTLALAQFK
+216 RLPLKTTQALALFK
-230 FKAIAYRN
+230 FRAIEFRN
-238 GQPHVLKQIQ
+238 GQPNVLKQIQ
-248 SRNKILNQNIV
+248 SRQKPLNQSISLQQKLNG
-259 IEQNLTNAPSLQ
+259 NTGLQ
-271 VDQVGAYHYFNTNL
+271 VDQVGKYQYLNTNL

-291 TRKKAPKYLTVCW
+291 ARKKAPKCLTVCW
-304 DASSSRSTADL
+304 DASSSRSAADL
-315 KQEFRLLENY
+315 KQEYRLLENY

-345 RQRLNIVNGKV
+345 RQRLKVVNGEV
-356 KGLSVLFKK
+356 KGLSALFKK
-365 LQYDGASSLAC
+365 LQYDGASSLSS
-376 LSFGR
+376 LSFGQ

-395 TIGSCDN
+395 TLGSLDN

-409 YPVHSSELADRGLLR
+409 YPINSSELADRGLLR
-424 HLALQSNGS
+424 HLALQSNGT

-444 ALQLLKRNYLKF
+444 ALQLLKRTYLKF
-456 VGFKEQAKGLEYY
+456 VGFKEQVKGLEYY
-469 QTNLDPSNERLML
+469 HTNLDPSNERLML
-482 SIKAPKEVKCLT
+482 SIKAPKEVKRLT
-494 AQFGLDPLHVLAAKQ
+494 AQFGLDPLHVLAANKID
-509 FELKSI
+509 LKSF
-515 KASKSGRTQYKR
+515 KLSKSGRTQYKR

-534 TLEEQ
+534 SLEEQ

-573 SYRIVP
+573 TYRIVP

-589 ALPELKKQEEER
+589 ALPELQKQEVVS
-601 KANVEK
+601 KVKMEK
-607 THLRRIKK
+607 SHLRRIKK
-615 EWKAYQSWYWK
+615 EWKDYQSWYWK
-626 KPKKEKKAKQEI
+626 KPKKEKKPKQEI
-638 ETVDEIVT
+638 ETGEEIET
-646 GNAVD
+646 GTAVE
-651 ASPPQESVSPPPPP
+651 ASPPPPPP
-665 IAAEQEGQTNQANS
+665 IAAEQDGQTTQANS
-679 VSITTTT
+679 ISITTTT

-691 SYSWSNT
+691 SYSWS
-698 ASSSTSGGDLS
+698 SFDSGRDLS

-723 NANTTAT
+723 NANTTVASNSPA
-730 GTTTTPGA
+730 PGA

-770 KVKYAAQPSFY
+770 KDKYAAQPSFY

-850 DYGLALAQLG
+850 DYGLALAQMG

-889 NEINHLIAQ
+889 NEMNHLIAQ
-898 HPEEIETKGIPAC
+898 HPKEIDTKDIPAY

-970 YLIRKAPKG
+970 YLIRNEPKG

-995 SGKAILSVQIFQYYG
+995 SGKAILTVQFYQYYG

>member
-1 MERLFCLIYVLVA
+1 MF
-14 LIVFYV
+14 
-20 LMKNK
+20 
-25 FFGIV
+25 
-30 LLLGVLIIG
+30 LLGVLVVG
-39 IWLTILPQQKQVK
+39 IWLTIGPQKELTK
-52 DPFHA
+52 DPYRA
-57 LISDRT
+57 LISDHT
-63 TPTELVKKKLSKPQI
+63 SPPELANKKVLPSQI

-115 ENPHDRILEAEFEF
+115 ENPHERELEAEFEF
-129 PLQPNQTITRFELE
+129 PLQANQTITRFELE

-208 QNATTAYF
+208 QDATTAYF
-216 RLPLKTTLALAQFK
+216 RLPLKTTQALALFK
-230 FKAIAYRN
+230 FRAIEFRN

-248 SRNKILNQNIV
+248 SRQKPLNQSISLQQKLNG
-259 IEQNLTNAPSLQ
+259 NSGLQ
-271 VDQVGAYHYFNTNL
+271 VDQVGKYQYLNTNL

-291 TRKKAPKYLTVCW
+291 ARKKAPKCLTVCW
-304 DASSSRSTADL
+304 DASSSRSAADL
-315 KQEFRLLENY
+315 KQEYRLLENY

-345 RQRLNIVNGKV
+345 RQRLKVVNGEV
-356 KGLSVLFKK
+356 KGLSALFKK
-365 LQYDGASSLAC
+365 LQYDGASSLSS
-376 LSFGR
+376 LSFGQ

-395 TIGSCDN
+395 TLGSLDN

-409 YPVHSSELADRGLLR
+409 YPINSSELADRGLLR
-424 HLALQSNGS
+424 HLALQSNGT

-444 ALQLLKRNYLKF
+444 ALQLLKRTYLKF
-456 VGFKEQAKGLEYY
+456 VGFKEQVKGLEYY

-482 SIKAPKEVKCLT
+482 SIKAPKEVKRLT
-494 AQFGLDPLHVLAAKQ
+494 AQFGLGPLHVLAANKID
-509 FELKSI
+509 LKTF
-515 KASKSGRTQYKR
+515 KLSKSGRPQYKR

-534 TLEEQ
+534 SLEEQ
-539 PVANKKQICTL
+539 PIANKKQICTL

-573 SYRIVP
+573 TYRIVP

-589 ALPELKKQEEER
+589 ALPELQKQE
-601 KANVEK
+601 VESK
-607 THLRRIKK
+607 VKMEKSHLRRIKK
-615 EWKAYQSWYWK
+615 EWKDYQSWYWK
-626 KPKKEKKAKQEI
+626 KPKKEKKPKQEI
-638 ETVDEIVT
+638 ETGEEIET
-646 GNAVD
+646 GTAVE
-651 ASPPQESVSPPPPP
+651 ASPPPPPP
-665 IAAEQEGQTNQANS
+665 IAAEQDGQTTQANS
-679 VSITTTT
+679 ISITTTT

-691 SYSWSNT
+691 SYSWS
-698 ASSSTSGGDLS
+698 SFDSGRDLS

-723 NANTTAT
+723 NANTTVA
-730 GTTTTPGA
+730 GNSPAPGA

-770 KVKYAAQPSFY
+770 KDKYAAQPSFY

-850 DYGLALAQLG
+850 DYGLALAQMG

-889 NEINHLIAQ
+889 NEMNHLIAQ
-898 HPEEIETKGIPAC
+898 HPKEIDTKDIPAY

-970 YLIRKAPKG
+970 YLIRNAPKG

-995 SGKAILSVQIFQYYG
+995 SGKAILTVQFYQYYG